1 MAAFKF
7 TKTKLNELPCAA
19 HGKQDE
25 YYDSQVKGLRLRVGS
40 GGRKTFYA
48 VRKVRGKFIRANLG
62 RFPEISVDKARDL
75 ALKALGGISE
85 TGKNPNTAKR
95 EHEDSLITLGE
106 AIELYITTRGDRLK
120 DKTAAQYRRTLRNF
134 SGDWMNKPLSGISRE
149 AALERHRAITEGSI
163 WFGSE
168 IQRKGVASGSKAQ
181 ANLWGRSFRAVYN
194 FAYDHYRDNDG
205 NKLLPEPPTI
215 VLNSKR
221 QWHFLPRKSTRI
233 RNHDLGRWLKA
244 VDAVRK
250 EADYNRDDHIAA
262 ACDALDM
269 ALFTGL
275 RRDEVFSLEWD
286 RVNIKGGYFWI
297 DKTKNGLTLELPLT
311 DTLIKI
317 LERRLSLKKKNDK
330 FVFPSARRKK
340 ISEPRPAI
348 EKIKAKTATG
358 EHEGEPPIN
367 FTCHDARRT
376 FASLA
381 ESSGVG
387 AYTLKRLMNHKSG
400 GSADVTQGY
409 ISLPV
414 DELIEPAKMIEK
426 KILKEAGL
434 LVSDDK
440 IDSFLNSLSDEEKN
454 NLIMQ
459 LLRSKDD

>member
-19 HGKQDE
+19 HGEQDE

-48 VRKVRGKFIRANLG
+48 VRKVRGKFIRVNLG

-75 ALKALGGISE
+75 ALKALGDISE
-85 TGKNPNTAKR
+85 TGKNPNTLKR
-95 EHEDSLITLGE
+95 EHEDALITLGE
-106 AIELYITTRGDRLK
+106 AIDLYIATRGDRLK
-120 DKTAAQYRRTLRNF
+120 NKTAAQYRRTLKNF
-134 SGDWMNKPLSGISRE
+134 SADWMKQPLASISRE
-149 AALERHRAITEGSI
+149 SALERHREITGGSI

-181 ANLWGRSFRAVYN
+181 ANLWGRSLRAVYN
-194 FAYDHYRDNDG
+194 FAYDHCRDNDG
-205 NKLLPEPPTI
+205 NKLLPEPPTL

-221 QWHFLPRKSTRI
+221 QWHFLPRKNTRI

-311 DTLIKI
+311 DTLVKIIK
-317 LERRLSLKKKNDK
+317 RRLSLKKKNDR
-330 FVFPSARRKK
+330 FVFPSARGKK

-348 EKIKAKTATG
+348 DKIKEKTATG
-358 EHEGEPPIN
+358 EYEGYPPIN

-387 AYTLKRLMNHKSG
+387 SYTLKRLMNHKSG
-400 GSADVTQGY
+400 GSSDVTQGY
-409 ISLPV
+409 INLPV
-414 DELIEPAKMIEK
+414 DELIEPARVIEK
-426 KILKEAGL
+426 KILKEAGI
-434 LVSDDK
+434 LVQDDK
-440 IDSFLNSLSDEEKN
+440 IDSFLKSLSDEEKN
-454 NLIMQ
+454 NLIIK
-459 LLRSKDD
+459 LLR